1 MGMTRLGIS
10 YREFKEIEFAD
21 MIKRKHEFYKC
32 SVCNWFDG
40 GASIEGLCNHPDTQE
55 LTQATHKVCPFKM
68 AKGG

>member
-1 MGMTRLGIS
+1 MQKTGVS
-10 YREFKEIEFAD
+10 YQEYLDPKFAD
-21 MIKRKHEFYKC
+21 MLKRKHEFYKC